1 MKYKLTYKSLL
12 VIILFAGCSQSLD
25 LTPLDTISDATFWKT
40 ASDFKLGANN
50 LYLSLPVLN
59 RSDLESDIA
68 FTYPNSISNSTY
80 QTTETHANWS
90 NPYIYIRRCNNIIKK
105 SDLFSNDLAIQRFIA
120 EAKFFRAFNYWRLFR
135 LYGGVPIITE
145 VLDTDSEQLYTARAG
160 RKETID
166 FILTDLKE
174 AAVILPEQKSLSS
187 IDIGRITKGAAN
199 SLAARVALFEGTW
212 SKYRNGSDANYYLDM
227 AIDAAQSVINSSQY
241 DLYKGKGSESYRYL
255 FIEEGDDSK
264 ESILDRR
271 YQLDIDS
278 HQFPYELDQE
288 CYPPTKKL
296 ADMYLCKDGLPI
308 TKSALFK
315 GYGTMTSE
323 YENRDPRMAMTMIV
337 PGTITNR
344 PLYTAPVINYPFFPQ
359 RVGNTGYNCA
369 KYMQVEPYVRPRSNS
384 NGYDLHVIRYAEVLL
399 TYAEAVFERN
409 GSISDADLNKSINII
424 RNRAGITSLTNQFV
438 TTNGLDM
445 KEEIRR
451 ERTIELALE
460 GFRYDDLRRW
470 KTAEIELNQTIK
482 GINIKIPDWQKAT
495 LEGGIKNLY
504 ADKTW
509 QSKTDEQGFI
519 IAENSSLR
527 LFDPA
532 KHYLRPI
539 PTKEI
544 LINPKLEQNPGW

>member
-1 MKYKLTYKSLL
+1 MKYNFIYKSLL
-12 VIILFAGCSQSLD
+12 AFVLFTGCSQSID
-25 LTPLDTISDATFWKT
+25 LVPLDTISDVTFWKT

-80 QTTETHANWS
+80 QTTENDVNWS
-90 NPYIYIRRCNNIIKK
+90 NPYIYIRRCNNIIEK
-105 SDLFSNDLAIQRFIA
+105 SELFPDNTEIQRFIA
-120 EAKFFRAFNYWRLFR
+120 EAKFFRAYNYWRLFR
-135 LYGGVPIITE
+135 LFGGVPIVSE
-145 VLDTDSEQLYTARAG
+145 VLDIESEKLYAPRAE
-160 RKETID
+160 RKETAD
-166 FILTDLKE
+166 FILRDLKE
-174 AAVILPEQKSLSS
+174 AAEFLPEKNLLTST
-187 IDIGRITKGAAN
+187 DIGRVTKGAAN
-199 SLAARVALFEGTW
+199 SLLASIALFEGTW
-212 SKYRNGSDANYYLDM
+212 IKYRNGSDANSYLDM
-227 AIDAAQSVINSSQY
+227 AINASLSVINSAQY
-241 DLYKGKGSESYRYL
+241 ALYSGKGSDSYRYL

-264 ESILDRR
+264 ESVLDRR
-271 YQLDIDS
+271 YQLDIVP
-278 HQFPYELDQE
+278 HEFPYLLDQE

-323 YENRDPRMAMTMIV
+323 YENRDPRMTMTMIL
-337 PGTITNR
+337 PGLITNR
-344 PLYTAPVINYPFFPQ
+344 PLYTNPVINYPFFPQ
-359 RVGNTGYNCA
+359 RVGNTGYNCY
-369 KYMQVEPYVRPRSNS
+369 KYMSELKYDRPRNNS

-409 GSISDADLNKSINII
+409 GSISDADLNKSINIV
-424 RNRAGITSLTNQFV
+424 RNRAGIPSLTNQFI

-470 KTAEIELNQTIK
+470 KKAEIELNQTIK
-482 GINIKIPDWQKAT
+482 GINIKIPDWQKAV

-527 LFDPA
+527 LFDPT